1 MSFFRFFIWS
11 VFLGLL
17 LLTGFRLTPLS
28 GAGPVPE
35 IFPLIIL
42 SNLLITSI
50 IYQWIRLSPDRQS
63 LTYRYLFAIV
73 LKLVFNFSLLLII
86 AVLINGALTS
96 AAVLVLVCHLSFTA
110 LETGV
115 LFYAVNR

>member
-1 MSFFRFFIWS
+1 MSFFRFFLWS
-11 VFLGLL
+11 ILIGAI
-17 LLTGFRLTPLS
+17 LLTGFQRMDLS
-28 GAGPVPE
+28 QAGAVPE
-35 IFPLIIL
+35 IFPLIIV

-63 LTYRYLFAIV
+63 LTYRYLFAII

-86 AVLINGALTS
+86 AILLNGALTS
-96 AAVLVLVCHLSFTA
+96 AAVLVLVCHLSYTA

-115 LFYAVNR
+115 LFYSVNR